1 MHSLFPVAFASFW
14 ILALGLAEILLLRL
28 LNKVWWKRRW
38 IRRSAVALPLVGM
51 LAVVAWGIGEYLA
64 ISILALAGGVVVAL
78 TFVLEACL
86 MLSLP
91 LSGII
96 HGVEHLLHRRLQKK
110 LDPADYPPSPGR
122 RLFLQGAAAAL
133 PVITLSMGAA
143 GVGRSLGKVNVPVR
157 KLAIAGLPTGL
168 DNLRILQISDT
179 HLWHYVTLEDLSS
192 ICTDAAAYKPDL
204 VLVTGDIADDLSLLP
219 DALRIIA
226 ELRPPLGVFAALGN
240 HEYFRGVEAV
250 RRIFDRAE
258 IPLFINQGMQI
269 GSGGGELYLAGIDDP
284 RRLSLAPSDFF
295 ERTIDQALVTR
306 SPGLFTI
313 LMSHRPDA
321 FDYASTQQIGLTLA
335 GHTHGGQVGIFGRSV
350 FEPAFPQRYLWGTYN
365 RGEST
370 LYTTS
375 GAGHWFPFRLGCPPE
390 APIIELHSA

>member
-14 ILALGLAEILLLRL
+14 ILALGLVEILLLRL
-28 LNKVWWKRRW
+28 LNKVWWQRRW
-38 IRRSAVALPLVGM
+38 IRRSAIALPIVGT
-51 LAVVAWGIGEYLA
+51 LAVVAWGAGEYLT
-64 ISILALAGGVVVAL
+64 ISFLALAGGVMVAL

-86 MLSLP
+86 MFSLP

-96 HGVEHLLHRRLQKK
+96 HGVEHFLHRRHQKK
-110 LDPADYPPSPGR
+110 LDPAELPANPNR

-133 PVITLSMGAA
+133 PVITLSMGTA
-143 GVGRSLGKVNVPVR
+143 GVGRSLGKINLPLR
-157 KLAIAGLPTGL
+157 KLTISGLPANL
-168 DNLRILQISDT
+168 ENLRILQISDT
-179 HLWHYVTLEDLSS
+179 HLWHYVTLDDLSGV
-192 ICTDAAAYKPDL
+192 CEDAAEYKPDL
-204 VLVTGDIADDLSLLP
+204 VLVTGDIADDLKLLP

-226 ELRPPLGVFAALGN
+226 ELKPALGVFATLGN

-250 RRIFDRAE
+250 RRIFDRSAV
-258 IPLFINQGMQI
+258 PLFINQGVRI
-269 GSGGGELYLAGIDDP
+269 ESEDRALYLAGIDDP

-295 ERTIDQALVTR
+295 ERTIDQSLADR
-306 SPGLFTI
+306 NPGQFTV

-321 FDYASTQQIGLTLA
+321 LDYASTQKIGLTLA

-350 FEPAFPQRYLWGTYN
+350 FEPAFPERYLWGTYR
-365 RGEST
+365 RGDSA